1 MGTRMKVGAWSVDEH
16 ERCAESLI
24 SHGLSYES
32 MSKFVGTRTPSQI
45 TKYYARKKAKLL
57 RDSKKYIVQSDESEL
72 LKHYGSEERKNA
84 EFRNR
89 RKSAQLPTKTSSSC
103 RGLQQTGRLTPV
115 LATTGKPQRNN
126 PGKLANVQNDCKNC
140 DEEDEGYDEE
150 EEEDDVKMED
160 ETDDGKMEVADDGN
174 NNDNGKVVV
183 EEEDGD
189 EKVKVKE
196 VKGKEED
203 EEDDDNDD
211 GEDQEDDVKM
221 VVEVV
226 VEEEDDDNHE
236 AVVVEEEKESDE
248 ENQGKEVRKEDKEDD
263 KDKNQE
269 DDLKIETKVVI
280 EEEEEDNDNDNGKA
294 AEEDDD
300 NDDDE
305 VEDQGEKGKVKE
317 ESTAVQEY
325 SRHNWTRGEQEKLAE
340 AFAVYGPPKSHMD
353 YIQLSRFIKSRV
365 FGGIKGYLQTR
376 GPNLEI
382 IKKASKKYKKRNKS
396 ITIGTDNITWTDEE
410 HGKICEGYALYD
422 NDYKLIEGYIQTR
435 TATQIEK
442 MLRTNKGQFN
452 DKAAAEDDD
461 NDDDEV

>member
-1 MGTRMKVGAWSVDEH
+1 MG
-16 ERCAESLI
+16 
-24 SHGLSYES
+24 
-32 MSKFVGTRTPSQI
+32 
-45 TKYYARKKAKLL
+45 
-57 RDSKKYIVQSDESEL
+57 
-72 LKHYGSEERKNA
+72 
-84 EFRNR
+84 
-89 RKSAQLPTKTSSSC
+89 
-103 RGLQQTGRLTPV
+103 
-115 LATTGKPQRNN
+115 
-126 PGKLANVQNDCKNC
+126 
-140 DEEDEGYDEE
+140 
-150 EEEDDVKMED
+150 
-160 ETDDGKMEVADDGN
+160 
-174 NNDNGKVVV
+174 
-183 EEEDGD
+183 
-189 EKVKVKE
+189 
-196 VKGKEED
+196 
-203 EEDDDNDD
+203 
-211 GEDQEDDVKM
+211 
-221 VVEVV
+221 V

-269 DDLKIETKVVI
+269 DDVKIETKVVIEEEEEDEEDDDNDKDKNQEDDVKIETKVVI
-280 EEEEEDNDNDNGKA
+280 EEEEEDNDNDNDKA
-294 AEEDDD
+294 AAEDDD

-365 FGGIKGYLQTR
+365 AGGIKGYLQTR

-452 DKAAAEDDD
+452 DEAAAEDDD

>member
-1 MGTRMKVGAWSVDEH
+1 MG
-16 ERCAESLI
+16 ER
-24 SHGLSYES
+24 
-32 MSKFVGTRTPSQI
+32 
-45 TKYYARKKAKLL
+45 
-57 RDSKKYIVQSDESEL
+57 
-72 LKHYGSEERKNA
+72 
-84 EFRNR
+84 
-89 RKSAQLPTKTSSSC
+89 
-103 RGLQQTGRLTPV
+103 
-115 LATTGKPQRNN
+115 
-126 PGKLANVQNDCKNC
+126 
-140 DEEDEGYDEE
+140 
-150 EEEDDVKMED
+150 DDVKMEVD
-160 ETDDGKMEVADDGN
+160 DDGN
-174 NNDNGKVVV
+174 N
-183 EEEDGD
+183 
-189 EKVKVKE
+189 
-196 VKGKEED
+196 
-203 EEDDDNDD
+203 
-211 GEDQEDDVKM
+211 
-221 VVEVV
+221 
-226 VEEEDDDNHE
+226 DDNHE

-269 DDLKIETKVVI
+269 DDVKIETKVVI
-280 EEEEEDNDNDNGKA
+280 EEEKEDNDNDNDKA
-294 AEEDDD
+294 AAEDDD

-365 FGGIKGYLQTR
+365 AGGIKGYLQTR

-396 ITIGTDNITWTDEE
+396 ITIATDNIIWTDEE

-435 TATQIEK
+435 SATQIAK

-452 DKAAAEDDD
+452 DERKFNLGSLSKLPVELYHVLNIAPHEGFDHIISWNWDEENCKSFKIHDKDQFENKVWPNYSSSANFGRERQKVDRFYGLLKHFRFALRHTDGSYY
-461 NDDDEV
+461 NDMFCKGNIQECIKLSRKVFNSKRNNNKKKQKQKQK